1 MTSPDFQRMPERK
14 RRPSW
19 VVVAALLSVAL
30 CRPVWSSEVGGPEIP
45 RAPGLLDQVYAA
57 DEQPRIVIREDP
69 LAIEDPKIPGERLL
83 LTTVGAEHDQAGGT
97 EFHPLISILMDET
110 FSEAGEGEWLATWN
124 LGDKAP
130 GFLSRLRAMI
140 PGFTAR
146 KRVRDKELV
155 ELTEKLENF
164 EDFEARG
171 KIKTPKPYFKV
182 TEENRRST
190 IGLVL
195 NSIKRGLSFTN
206 VSFPAQL
213 LFRSYL
219 LRRKDLEER
228 RFEQAY
234 LGLNWYADLSST
246 DPWEEV
252 SLPLNSIH
260 EIKFRLLADRSAF
273 GRFVN
278 PAAKEDFVHGYEAE
292 IRDHL
297 WGTSCYLASA
307 ANEYHL
313 AYEELRRFGAGEVP
327 LALGG
332 ILYYDPRLAPEPEQ
346 VKWGIGNPFDLP
358 YNPFENPMVRR
369 AAADGERVPLAIYVY
384 QSNLALKPIIA
395 VDFFSPN
402 NPRVRESATYWRRM
416 GNEAISAFGG
426 IGLLY
431 SLLNRALSFTANKKE
446 ITWLT
451 DKKSAFGI
459 EELRL
464 SLLSHLYFEPH
475 AADQMSDRV
484 DRLIVNPLV
493 QPGRLQGIRA
503 RLQYRA
509 LLSEE
514 GRDLVALGRD
524 LREKLIR
531 RRLGK
536 DKGALDEADYRAYRQ
551 LLARN
556 RHLETL
562 QLCLDDKYLPSVP
575 LAEIADSIQALG
587 DDSSGHDSEAIQALI
602 RFRLEMQQRPAQ
614 WRGGGGP
621 MDLVERTDAALARMY
636 RASGRGRDDLERDLS
651 AAAESRAR
659 KQEEE
664 RLKLQQQHAKKFE
677 QMLEKEYDL
686 LEGFVASGGN
696 LTNYSPW
703 YVAEAIHFFRE
714 VPVVIDVNPQAAKRF
729 RPHEA
734 KVQALLSRVESR
746 LAAADDTN
754 RTRWLDEQRFH
765 CLQSVRSARVE
776 LRAALGGPN
785 PSGGSRPAQVRV
797 AGSGKLQ

>member
-1 MTSPDFQRMPERK
+1 MRNLHGQRTPARQ
-14 RRPSW
+14 RPATW
-19 VVVAALLSVAL
+19 VVATLLAFTLSGSVW
-30 CRPVWSSEVGGPEIP
+30 CSEAGGSEIP
-45 RAPGLLDQVYAA
+45 RGLGLLDQVYATG
-57 DEQPRIVIREDP
+57 EQPQIVIRESPLTIDDP
-69 LAIEDPKIPGERLL
+69 RIPGERLV
-83 LTTVGAEHDQAGGT
+83 LTTVGAEHAQAGGT
-97 EFHPLISILMDET
+97 EFHPLVSVLMDET
-110 FSEAGEGEWLATWN
+110 FSAAGEGEWLATWN
-124 LGDKAP
+124 LGDKSP

-146 KRVRDKELV
+146 KRVRKKELFD
-155 ELTEKLENF
+155 LRQRLENF
-164 EDFEARG
+164 EELAAGG
-171 KIKTPKPYFKV
+171 KIKAPKPYFKV

-195 NSIKRGLSFTN
+195 NSIKRGLSFTS

-246 DPWEEV
+246 DPWEEA

-273 GRFVN
+273 GRFVD
-278 PAAKEDFVHGYEAE
+278 PSAKEDFVHGYEAE

-332 ILYYDPRLAPEPEQ
+332 ILYYDPRLAPEPDQ

-358 YNPFENPMVRR
+358 YNPFDNPKVQR
-369 AAADGERVPLAIYVY
+369 AAGGGERVPLAIYVY
-384 QSNLALKPIIA
+384 QSNLALKPIVA

-416 GNEAISAFGG
+416 GNEAISAYGG

-431 SLLNRALSFTANKKE
+431 TLLNRALSFTANKKE

-464 SLLSHLYFEPH
+464 SLLSHLYFEPD

-493 QPGRLQGIRA
+493 QPSRLQGLRA
-503 RLQYRA
+503 QLQYRA
-509 LLSEE
+509 LLSDE
-514 GRDLVALGRD
+514 GRDLVGLGRD
-524 LREKLIR
+524 LRENLIR
-531 RRLGK
+531 KRLRKEQGP
-536 DKGALDEADYRAYRQ
+536 LTEADYRAYR
-551 LLARN
+551 LLLTRE
-556 RHLETL
+556 RRLETL
-562 QLCLDDKYLPSVP
+562 KLCMADKYLPSVP
-575 LAEIADSIQALG
+575 LAEIVDSIKALG
-587 DDSSGHDSEAIQALI
+587 DDSTGQDTQTIQTLI
-602 RFRLEMQQRPAQ
+602 RFRLEMQERPAE

-621 MDLVERTDAALARMY
+621 MDLVEQAESALSKMY
-636 RASGRGRDDLERDLS
+636 RASGRDPGDLKKDLA
-651 AAAESRAR
+651 AAAETRAR
-659 KQEEE
+659 KREEE
-664 RLKLQQQHAKKFE
+664 RLKLQEQHAKRFE
-677 QMLEKEYDL
+677 QMLEKELDL
-686 LEGFVASGGN
+686 LEGFVESGGN
-696 LTNYSPW
+696 LTTYSPW

-714 VPVVIDVNPQAAKRF
+714 VPVVIEVNPKAAKRF
-729 RPHEA
+729 QPHEE
-734 KVQALLSRVESR
+734 KVQALLSRVERR
-746 LAAADDTN
+746 LASAGDGDKTQ
-754 RTRWLDEQRFH
+754 WLEQQRFD
-765 CLQSVRSARVE
+765 CLRSVQSARAE
-776 LRAALGGPN
+776 LRAALAGPN
-785 PSGGSRPAQVRV
+785 PAGGSRPAPARV
-797 AGSGKLQ
+797 AGSGKFQ